1 MTITKHALAY
11 SENSPVGRYPWLP
24 RPVRTRGKVAVD
36 AFRWWRSPRRQLL
49 LRMPRAAVAAEIGGW
64 TGDFSERIR
73 QYTSPLMLHLIDPWT
88 FQPTYRSQMYGGR
101 IAKNQGDMDRVYG
114 AVQQRFAS
122 AGDVTIHRGTSA
134 DVLPTFSDGF
144 FDWVYIDGNMTT
156 RTFWRTCGWLWRRRN
171 LAASSLATISHG
183 TAEATAALFSVPSG
197 DRTFEA
203 GVVIGHDKLNAVEA
217 AGLEAFDEGR
227 NDP

>member
-11 SENSPVGRYPWLP
+11 SENSPGGRYPWLP

-36 AFRWWRSPRRQLL
+36 ALRWWRSPRRQLL
-49 LRMPRAAVAAEIGGW
+49 LRMPRGAVAAEIGAW

-114 AVQQRFAS
+114 AVQQRFAG

-144 FDWVYIDGNMTT
+144 FDWVYIDGNHDHPYVLAD
-156 RTFWRTCGWLWRRRN
+156 LWMALAKTKPGGIIAGDDFAWDRGGDGRSVQRAVRAFVQEHNLGQHLTVLGDSQFVIRLPGPSRR
-171 LAASSLATISHG
+171 
-183 TAEATAALFSVPSG
+183 SG
-197 DRTFEA
+197 
-203 GVVIGHDKLNAVEA
+203 
-217 AGLEAFDEGR
+217 
-227 NDP
+227 